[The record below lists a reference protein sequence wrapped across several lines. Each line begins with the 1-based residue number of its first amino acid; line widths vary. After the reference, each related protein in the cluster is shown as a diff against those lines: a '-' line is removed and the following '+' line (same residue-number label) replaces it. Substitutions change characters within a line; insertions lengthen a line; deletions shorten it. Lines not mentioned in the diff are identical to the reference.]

1 MGLDITLGILVL
13 IVAIR
18 GWIRGFLLQAIQLA
32 ALIGAV
38 YLADPLRDLALPF
51 AREAIPSLRPELLVK
66 LLWWAAAVV
75 SYLVIGGIPAS
86 LVRMHRRRPMADL
99 EPRWRDAGAGFL
111 LGVVKGA
118 LYAAFL
124 LWGLESGSAR
134 KYLQSN
140 EMAQQQIAASRAV
153 EFAHTY
159 QPAEKV
165 WASQPVQTYVG
176 RIKSRGFW
184 LDGATNP
191 ESKGDNEA
199 SPPLNA
205 RSTTGAVPASLPRP
219 LDPNSPDFL
228 DNVDSALRGVEDVN
242 PR

>member
-13 IVAIR
+13 LVGIR
-18 GWIRGFLLQAIQLA
+18 GWIRGFLLQAIQLG

-51 AREAIPSLRPELLVK
+51 ARESIPSVRPELLVK
-66 LLWWAAAVV
+66 LLWWVAAVV
-75 SYLVIGGIPAS
+75 SYLVLGGIPAS
-86 LVRMHRRRPMADL
+86 LLRLHRRRPMADL

-111 LGVVKGA
+111 LGVAKGV

-124 LWGLESGSAR
+124 LWGLESASAK
-134 KYLQSN
+134 KYLQAN
-140 EMAQQQIAASRAV
+140 DMAQQQITASRAV
-153 EFAHTY
+153 EFARTY

-165 WASQPVQTYVG
+165 WSSQPVQTYVG

-184 LDGATNP
+184 LDDGTHP
-191 ESKGDNEA
+191 EAKGDAET

-205 RSTTGAVPASLPRP
+205 RNATGAVPASLPRP

-228 DNVDSALRGVEDVN
+228 DDVDNALHAADDVN